1 MKSSKKDLNISI
13 VNYNAGEYLLNC
25 LESIEQVNN
34 EANIQVFVID
44 NASTDGSFEK
54 AKEEFSQFKYIKN
67 TDNLGFGKAHNIIL
81 KRLDSGYI
89 LILNPDTKLQ
99 KGVISK
105 ILDFMDKNAG
115 VGAAT
120 CEILLPDG
128 RVDLTAHR
136 RFPTPLTSLLYFL
149 GDESLYHLTNR
160 NLNQPHEVD
169 AISGSFFLTRKS
181 VLDKVGLF
189 DEDYFMYAEDIDL
202 CYRIKQWGYK
212 IMYVPEVSIIHYK
225 GVSSGLKKN
234 SQTITTATE
243 ETRKKSLDA
252 FYQTMKIFYRKHYEK
267 QYPTI
272 IKWLVYLGIDLRWW
286 LAKRKLTV

>member
-1 MKSSKKDLNISI
+1 MDSSKKDLDISI
-13 VNYNAGEYLLNC
+13 VNYNAGEYLFNC
-25 LESIEQVNN
+25 LESIKQVNN
-34 EANIQVFVID
+34 EANIRVFVID
-44 NASTDGSFEK
+44 NTSTDGSFEK
-54 AKEEFSQFKYIKN
+54 AKKEFPQFKYIKN

-81 KRLDSGYI
+81 KRVDSEYI

-105 ILDFMDKNAG
+105 ILDFMDKNTN

-136 RFPTPLTSLLYFL
+136 GFPTPLASFLYFL
-149 GDESLYHLTNR
+149 GDESLYHLINR
-160 NLNQPHEVD
+160 NLDQPHEVD
-169 AISGSFFLTRKS
+169 AISGSFFLTRRL

-189 DEDYFMYAEDIDL
+189 DEDYFMYGEDIDL

-212 IMYVPEVSIIHYK
+212 IMYVPTVPIIHYK
-225 GVSSGLKKN
+225 GVSSGLKKH

-252 FYQTMKIFYRKHYEK
+252 FYQTMKIFYRKHYER

-272 IKWLVYLGIDLRWW
+272 IKWLVYLGINLKWW

>member
-1 MKSSKKDLNISI
+1 MKSSKKDLDISI
-13 VNYNAGEYLLNC
+13 VNYNTGEYLLNC
-25 LESIEQVNN
+25 LESIGQVNN

-44 NASTDGSFEK
+44 NASADGSFEK
-54 AKEEFSQFKYIKN
+54 AKEEFPDFKFIKN
-67 TDNLGFGKAHNIIL
+67 KENLGFSKAHNIAL
-81 KRLDSGYI
+81 EKLDSEYI

-105 ILDFMDKNAG
+105 MLDFMDKNID

-120 CEILLPDG
+120 CEILLPNG
-128 RVDLTAHR
+128 KIDLTAHR
-136 RFPTPLTSLLYFL
+136 GFPTPLASFLYFL
-149 GDESLYHLTNR
+149 GDASLYHLTNR
-160 NLNQPHEVD
+160 NLDQSHEVD

-181 VLDKVGLF
+181 VLDKIGLF

-202 CYRIKQWGYK
+202 CYRIKQAGYK
-212 IMYVPEVSIIHYK
+212 IMYVPTVSIIHYK
-225 GVSSGLKKN
+225 GVSSGLKKH
-234 SQTITTATE
+234 SQTMTTATE

-252 FYQTMKIFYRKHYEK
+252 FYQTMKIFYKKHYEK

-272 IKWLVYLGIDLRWW
+272 INWLVYLGISLKWW

>member
-1 MKSSKKDLNISI
+1 MKSSKKNLNISI

-44 NASTDGSFEK
+44 NDSDDGSFEK
-54 AKEEFSQFKYIKN
+54 AKEKFLDFKFIKN
-67 TDNLGFGKAHNIIL
+67 KENLGFGKAHNIAL
-81 KRLDSGYI
+81 ERFDSEYI

-99 KGVISK
+99 KGVLSK
-105 ILDFMDKNAG
+105 MLDFMDKNVG

-120 CEILLPDG
+120 CKILLSDG
-128 RVDLTAHR
+128 KIDLTAHR
-136 RFPTPLTSLLYFL
+136 GFPTPLASFLYFL

-160 NLNQPHEVD
+160 NLRQSHEVD

-202 CYRIKQWGYK
+202 CFRIKQAGFK

-225 GVSSGLKKN
+225 GVSSGLKKH
-234 SQTITTATE
+234 SHGITTANL
-243 ETRKKSLDA
+243 ETRRRSLNA
-252 FYQTMKIFYRKHYEK
+252 FYQTMKIFYKKHYGK
-267 QYPTI
+267 KYPTI
-272 IKWLVYLGIDLRWW
+272 INWLVYLGIDLRWW